1 METSHQPF
9 RRVMAF
15 VAAVNALVAGG
26 MSRAVAIATQGTY
39 RSRGKGLGKHSGKS
53 VGRNFPT
60 SFKCNSG
67 SDMDHNGARECARR
81 LRQMENGQLHFAT
94 FNHKPAILDMK
105 EAA

>member
-67 SDMDHNGARECARR
+67 SDMVHNGARECARR